1 MPSGAYEETAVEVR
15 LEKLTMKQLADFLY
29 LVEAPAEMIFIGKAS
44 IAKMKESPD
53 YLAASLQIFTY
64 QPLSPTEGRPR

>member
-1 MPSGAYEETAVEVR
+1 
-15 LEKLTMKQLADFLY
+15 
-29 LVEAPAEMIFIGKAS
+29 VEAPAEMIFIGKAS